1 MKRFIKK
8 HKVAIVG
15 IVILLIFVI
24 LLLILKSIFFPNENK
39 AIYGS
44 RINGRKNVEISD
56 STKNKIKSDLSEMTS
71 EAKVRVAGRTVEV
84 LYKVN
89 NDVSRD
95 DAKALGNKVLE
106 ELSDKEKNYYDVQI
120 FVKNDGNEAQFP
132 IIGYKHHTNKDLVWT
147 KDRG

>member
-8 HKVAIVG
+8 HKVAVVG

-120 FVKNDGNEAQFP
+120 FVENDGNEAQFP

>member
-120 FVKNDGNEAQFP
+120 FVENDGNEAQFP
-132 IIGYKHHTNKDLVWT
+132 IIGYKHHTKKDLVWT